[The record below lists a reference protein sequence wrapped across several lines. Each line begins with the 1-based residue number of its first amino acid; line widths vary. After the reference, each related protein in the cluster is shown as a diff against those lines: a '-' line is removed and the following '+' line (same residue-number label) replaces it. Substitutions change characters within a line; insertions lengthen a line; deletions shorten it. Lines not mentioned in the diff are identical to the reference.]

1 MAETK
6 IDADLS
12 AILSKLQDQESVEA
26 LVFPSAGTATLET
39 FLKSKGEEGSLEFN
53 ILSMAGCVAVRSNRS
68 VILELAKRDDVQR
81 IAANPKFTA
90 NR

>member
-6 IDADLS
+6 IDADLR
-12 AILSKLQDQESVEA
+12 AILSKLQDRDSVEA

-39 FLKSKGEEGSLEFN
+39 PLRSKGEKEPLEFN
-53 ILSMAGCVAVRSNRS
+53 VLSMAGCIAIRSTKS
-68 VILELAKRDDVQR
+68 VILELVKRDDVDR